1 MSAATRLARLLVQE
15 RDALLTGDVTALG
28 ALIAPKQALLEQ
40 LSEEPPDPAEARALA
55 VLDGALARQA
65 RLFEAAR
72 AGLREGRERAEAQ
85 RVAAGGFA
93 TYGQDGRSRPAPPA
107 ANPAL
112 SRKA

>member
-1 MSAATRLARLLVQE
+1 MSAATRLARLLAQE
-15 RDALLTGDVTALG
+15 RDALLTGDVAALG
-28 ALIAPKQALLEQ
+28 ALIAPKQALLEE
-40 LSEEPPDPAEARALA
+40 LSAEPHDPAEARAL
-55 VLDGALARQA
+55 VELDGALARQA

-72 AGLREGRERAEAQ
+72 EGRERAEAL
-85 RVAAGGFA
+85 RAAAGGFA